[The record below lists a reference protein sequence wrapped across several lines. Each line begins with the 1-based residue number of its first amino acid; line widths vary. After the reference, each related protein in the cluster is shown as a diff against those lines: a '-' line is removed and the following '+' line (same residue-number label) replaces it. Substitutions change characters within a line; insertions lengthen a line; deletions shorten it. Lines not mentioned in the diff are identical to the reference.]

1 LIEAEQVDCTVIGQ
15 FQNILCPKEPKIE
28 QKIERYGFDA
38 QLNYP
43 ISSEVTVG
51 FMP

>member
-1 LIEAEQVDCTVIGQ
+1 LIEAEQVDCTAIGQ

-28 QKIERYGFDA
+28 HKIERYGFDA
-38 QLNYP
+38 QPNYP
-43 ISSEVTVG
+43 TSSEVTDA